1 MLERKSCSLRFRERY
16 IGDAVF
22 YRLVF
27 TLALPLILQNAVSTF
42 VNLLDNLMVGQ
53 TGTEPMS
60 GVSIVNQL
68 IFVYNLCLFGGAS
81 GAGIFAAQFFG
92 SGSREGVRNCLR
104 FNIILTLFFTAF
116 ATTLFVFLDE
126 ELIRLFLHGENVEA
140 LNATLNYGRGYLR
153 VMVWGFV
160 PFALT
165 NAYTSVLRVT
175 GDAELPMRAGILALL
190 LNLFGNWLLIFGH
203 WGFPALGVV
212 GAAVATVLSRY
223 VEMGLIVFT
232 VHRRKERYPFAVELW
247 RSMRIPAS
255 LTRMIIRKGLPL
267 LYNELFWSMGITALT
282 QCYSFRGLTAVAALN
297 INSVVLNV
305 FNVVM
310 LAMGNCAGIIL
321 GNVLGA
327 GEFDRARS
335 YSPKLVAL
343 SVVSAVITGSL
354 FALCAP
360 LVPRFYNTSA
370 EVRGLATQLMLV
382 CAACLPLHA
391 ICNVS
396 YFTLRSGGRTL
407 ITILFDSGYTWL
419 IAVPAAWLLIHGTSL
434 SLIAAYIL
442 VSSLDIIKAV
452 GGLILVSRGV
462 WLRNIVEKA

>member
-1 MLERKSCSLRFRERY
+1 MLREKSCFKRFV
-16 IGDAVF
+16 GDKVF

-42 VNLLDNLMVGQ
+42 VNLLDNVMVGQ

-68 IFVYNLCLFGGAS
+68 LFVYNLCLFGGVS

-92 SGSREGVRNCLR
+92 SGNRGGIRNCLR
-104 FNIILTLFFTAF
+104 FNIILTLIFTAL
-116 ATTLFVFLDE
+116 ALFLFIFFDE
-126 ELIRLFLHGENVEA
+126 QLIRLFLHGENMEA
-140 LNATLNYGRGYLR
+140 LNATLSYGRGYLR
-153 VMVWGFV
+153 VMIWSFV

-165 NAYTSVLRVT
+165 NSYTSILRVT
-175 GDAELPMRAGILALL
+175 GDAGLPMRAGILALL
-190 LNLFGNWLLIFGH
+190 VNLFGNWLLIFGN
-203 WGFPALGVV
+203 WGFPAMGVV

-223 VEMGLIVFT
+223 VETALIIIT
-232 VHRRKERYPFAVELW
+232 VHSRKDRYPFADGLW

-255 LTRMIIRKGLPL
+255 LTRTILRKGLPL
-267 LYNELFWSMGITALT
+267 LYNELFWSMGVTALT

-297 INSVVLNV
+297 INSVVLNL

-310 LAMGNCAGIIL
+310 LTMGNCAGIIL

-327 GEFDRARS
+327 GEFERAKS

-343 SVVSAVITGSL
+343 SFASAVVTGSL

-360 LVPRFYNTSA
+360 MVPRFYNTTG

-419 IAVPAAWLLIHGTSL
+419 IAVPAAWLLIHFTSL
-434 SLIAAYIL
+434 SLIAAYII
-442 VSSLDIIKAV
+442 VNSLDILKAV
-452 GGLILVSRGV
+452 AGLILVKRGV
-462 WLRNIVEKA
+462 WLRNIVENA

>member
-1 MLERKSCSLRFRERY
+1 MRNRTFAARY
-16 IGDAVF
+16 IGDKIF

-42 VNLLDNLMVGQ
+42 VNLLDNVMVGQ

-68 IFVYNLCLFGGAS
+68 IFVYNLCLFGGVS

-104 FNIILTLFFTAF
+104 FNILLTLLFTALAVF
-116 ATTLFVFLDE
+116 LFVFFDE
-126 ELIRLFLHGENVEA
+126 ELIRLFLHGEDQAA
-140 LNATLNYGRGYLR
+140 LTATLEYGRGYLR
-153 VMVWGFV
+153 VMVWGFI

-165 NAYTSVLRVT
+165 NSYTSVLRVT
-175 GDAELPMRAGILALL
+175 GDAALPMRAGIAALL
-190 LNLFGNWLLIFGH
+190 INLFGNWLLIFGH

-212 GAAVATVLSRY
+212 GAAIATVLSRY
-223 VEMGLIVFT
+223 VETALIMIT
-232 VHRRKERYPFAVELW
+232 VHANTERYSFAEGLW
-247 RSMRIPAS
+247 RSIRIPAP
-255 LTRMIIRKGLPL
+255 LTGMIIRKGLPL
-267 LYNELFWSMGITALT
+267 LYNELFWSMGVTMLT
-282 QCYSFRGLTAVAALN
+282 QCYSYRGLTAVAALN
-297 INSVVLNV
+297 INSVVLNL

-310 LAMGNCAGIIL
+310 LTMGNCAGIIL

-327 GEFDRARS
+327 GEFDRAKS

-343 SVVSAVITGSL
+343 SVLSAVVTGAL

-370 EVRGLATQLMLV
+370 EVRLLATRLMLV

-391 ICNVS
+391 ISNVS

-419 IAVPAAWLLIHGTSL
+419 IAVPAAWLLIHCTPL
-434 SLIAAYIL
+434 SLVAVYII
-442 VSSLDIIKAV
+442 VNSLDILKAA
-452 GGLILVSRGV
+452 GGLILVGRGV
-462 WLRNIVEKA
+462 WLRNIVENA